1 MHIILKQTPVT
12 QKEKQNKYPIEGDS
26 LETVGMLNG
35 KVTQSKAGRGGAR
48 QNVQ

>member
-1 MHIILKQTPVT
+1 MHIILKQTAVT
-12 QKEKQNKYPIEGDS
+12 QKEKQNQYPIEGDS

-48 QNVQ
+48 QNIQ

>member
-12 QKEKQNKYPIEGDS
+12 QKEKQNKYPIKSDS

-48 QNVQ
+48 QNIQ